1 MSLDSLSATC
11 TQIVTCL
18 RYFRSIAGKP
28 VILQHH
34 RGAALRIS
42 PCDGFEGHVETQGI
56 RPQALDRHELDKL
69 ECREIE
75 LSRLATSFVLILGV
89 ALAVFMYMYVFLLFR
104 GKNWTLNV
112 AFVGFCL
119 LTVLFVSYLQLH
131 QRSVRKLKQKLVAEL
146 ERNAQLRFGPSPD
159 LLQSMPDLAQF
170 RERVAME
177 FPRALAAQ
185 TGLSVMLIEIGSEVS
200 VKGAEV
206 SAVIL
211 DGVKA
216 LSGCLRPMDSVYRL
230 SPNVFGLVLP
240 GTDTASAGR
249 VGARLNRELERVRT
263 RHLTEIALATH
274 NYPEVVR
281 TAQEFQ
287 DVIDLSLV
295 KGVNADLPVCVA
307 VN

>member
-1 MSLDSLSATC
+1 M
-11 TQIVTCL
+11 
-18 RYFRSIAGKP
+18 
-28 VILQHH
+28 
-34 RGAALRIS
+34 
-42 PCDGFEGHVETQGI
+42 ETQGI

-69 ECREIE
+69 ERREIE

-89 ALAVFMYMYVFLLFR
+89 ALAAFMYMYVFLLFR

-170 RERVAME
+170 RERVNME

-185 TGLSVMLIEIGSEVS
+185 TGLSVMLIEIGSAVS
-200 VKGAEV
+200 VKGAG

-249 VGARLNRELERVRT
+249 VGERLNRELERVRT

-274 NYPEVVR
+274 NYPEAVR
-281 TAQEFQ
+281 SAQEFQ
-287 DVIDLSLV
+287 DVIDLGLV
-295 KGVNADLPVCVA
+295 QGVNADQPVCVA